1 MPTNKISKVQ
11 LNDIQ
16 YSLKG
21 DSDNIKEVMASIVSD
36 LYSRIDTGSD
46 NTTIQDIIERL
57 GNVEEGKASQE
68 QIEEL
73 WEQIN
78 NLSGKIPNSTINYF
92 FAYKISS
99 ESPDRPANIEEY
111 PPQGWKSYPE
121 SPNSDEA
128 VYMTMAR
135 KINNS
140 WVNWSDGY
148 RWTQP
153 VAYSEK
159 SQQTISIESNIALY
173 RLSSGTPSLSEQKR
187 KTPSYPNGWSTT
199 PDFVVQ
205 NNQEVYM
212 ITAKTINGKYQ
223 LINGYYWSSPMRIG
237 GGTTSSTGSDT
248 TIYNYVYFPSNSA
261 TAPDAPS
268 SLFTVRQIEEA
279 HEMYGWHD
287 RPQGISEGQKY
298 EYVSLSVGE
307 GLDRNNWSQP
317 VLWSKWGERGMDG
330 DGVEYVYTRRSNYS
344 PAPSLTF
351 NVSDEGYQQDD
362 YLPKDEN
369 NEFWKDQP
377 QGVTYEYPYE
387 FVATRKQKN
396 GVWQQFTGPALWAK
410 FGKDGSGNQ
419 GLSGAVIRY
428 IGDWSS
434 VVENADAHEFA
445 FEYNTPEGAN
455 VRYIDVVTM
464 PTTNDGLD
472 YYQCKL
478 AYTTTAQSPSPDQ
491 DNTHWEPAQHFKFLV
506 TDALIANYI
515 ATRSISAKDVI
526 IKEGE
531 GQNTS
536 IVAGMTSSNAS
547 CSDLGDVRIWAGT
560 EGDQPSIQNAPFI
573 VNNKGDLYAENATIQ
588 GNIYATNG
596 EFNGVVNATSGSFQG
611 NVSARS
617 LEVLGNNGD
626 IIMQF
631 RPAPSGIDDIPEG
644 TPMLFVYWNQK
655 VYKVNM
661 TELTG
666 QNIETTYE
674 PEAKYVVNSG
684 IELGEA
690 LTSIL
695 KQVCHQRNGKLYKQA
710 DPNHYDQVAG
720 ISTATNCYLARS
732 SDPTK
737 NGKLYIEANGQK
749 VEFTGY
755 CLSGGL
761 EEVCVGR
768 SDQYNYTGL
777 VGYVGEYYEDG
788 VLKQRGG
795 IKNMQ
800 YFHRIGTHAMSNG
813 EFSSEFDDENQET
826 TIQSAP
832 LYSTSPGIL
841 SYYNLK
847 QLYNV
852 QASISDGPAPNPG
865 QID

>member
-16 YSLKG
+16 YLLKG
-21 DSDNIKEVMASIVSD
+21 DADNIKEVMASIVSD

-57 GNVEEGKASQE
+57 SNVEEGKASQE

-99 ESPDRPANIEEY
+99 EAPDRPANTEEY

-121 SPNSDEA
+121 SPSSDEV
-128 VYMTMAR
+128 VYMTTAR
-135 KINNS
+135 KVNNS
-140 WVNWSDGY
+140 WQNWADGY

-153 VAYSEK
+153 IAYSEK
-159 SQQTISIESNIALY
+159 SQQTLSIESNIALY

-187 KTPSYPNGWSTT
+187 KTPSYPEGWSTT

-237 GGTTSSTGSDT
+237 GGTTSSTGTDT
-248 TIYNYVYFPSNSA
+248 TVYNYVYFPSNSA

-279 HEMYGWHD
+279 HEMYGWYD
-287 RPQGISEGQKY
+287 RPKGISEGQKY

-410 FGKDGSGNQ
+410 FGKDGSGSQ

-434 VVENADAHEFA
+434 VVENANDHKFA

-464 PTTNDGLD
+464 PATGGGLD

-478 AYTTTAQSPSPDQ
+478 AYTTDANSPSPDQ
-491 DNTHWEPAQHFKFLV
+491 DSNHWEPAQHFKFLV
-506 TDALIANYI
+506 TDTLIANVI
-515 ATRSISAKDVI
+515 AARSISASDVI

-531 GQNTS
+531 GQSQS
-536 IVAGMTSSNAS
+536 IVAGMTSSAAKYS
-547 CSDLGDVRIWAGT
+547 TLGDVRIWAGT
-560 EGDQPSIQNAPFI
+560 EGDQPNIQNAPFKVYQDGRFEADNANVRGDI
-573 VNNKGDLYAENATIQ
+573 QATSFSLMRNGATCMYISTYGELKNLFSYDPTLVNKGYSDNTPIFAVNNGNKWYYIDLTEIKGEGETI
-588 GNIYATNG
+588 
-596 EFNGVVNATSGSFQG
+596 
-611 NVSARS
+611 
-617 LEVLGNNGD
+617 
-626 IIMQF
+626 
-631 RPAPSGIDDIPEG
+631 
-644 TPMLFVYWNQK
+644 VYNQ
-655 VYKVNM
+655 
-661 TELTG
+661 
-666 QNIETTYE
+666 
-674 PEAKYVVNSG
+674 
-684 IELGEA
+684 
-690 LTSIL
+690 
-695 KQVCHQRNGKLYKQA
+695 
-710 DPNHYDQVAG
+710 
-720 ISTATNCYLARS
+720 
-732 SDPTK
+732 
-737 NGKLYIEANGQK
+737 
-749 VEFTGY
+749 
-755 CLSGGL
+755 
-761 EEVCVGR
+761 
-768 SDQYNYTGL
+768 L
-777 VGYVGEYYEDG
+777 VGYNYVDSDVLNYVTTDNDFKNTALLGVWLTNTGVYCRDNDIENTVSSYQYVTRSGKQTVPITHYQDRTGKDVTIHCFVHYVVSNGRLSYKNYFFVGPSLS
-788 VLKQRGG
+788 V
-795 IKNMQ
+795 
-800 YFHRIGTHAMSNG
+800 SNG
-813 EFSSEFDDENQET
+813 EIQIDYSSPKFWNPYISTKTLGSTQYNFPSSSEVSD
-826 TIQSAP
+826 TIQEFG
-832 LYSTSPGIL
+832 YSDQI
-841 SYYNLK
+841 
-847 QLYNV
+847 NV
-852 QASISDGPAPNPG
+852 GGSQSHDIEDPNPG
-865 QID
+865 TVSDRT

>member
-16 YSLKG
+16 YLLKG
-21 DSDNIKEVMASIVSD
+21 DADNIREVMASIVSD

-46 NTTIQDIIERL
+46 NTTIQNIIERL
-57 GNVEEGKASQE
+57 SNVEEGKASQE

-78 NLSGKIPNSTINYF
+78 NLSAKIPNSTINYF
-92 FAYKISS
+92 FAYKKSS
-99 ESPDRPANIEEY
+99 EAPNRPVNTEEY

-121 SPNSDEA
+121 SPSSDEV

-135 KINNS
+135 KVNNS
-140 WVNWSDGY
+140 WQNWADGY

-153 VAYSEK
+153 IAYSEK
-159 SQQTISIESNIALY
+159 SQQTLIIESNIALY
-173 RLSSGTPSLSEQKR
+173 RLSSGTLSLSEQER

-248 TIYNYVYFPSNSA
+248 TVYNYIYFPSNDA

-268 SLFTVRQIEEA
+268 FTVRQIEEA
-279 HEMYGWHD
+279 HEIYGWYD

-330 DGVEYVYTRRSNYS
+330 DGVEYIYTRNNHGAIPVINYDIS
-344 PAPSLTF
+344 DPA
-351 NVSDEGYQQDD
+351 YQEDD
-362 YLPKDEN
+362 YIPTS
-369 NEFWKDQP
+369 WTDQP
-377 QGVTYEYPYE
+377 KGVSENLAYE
-387 FVATRKQKN
+387 FVAQRKQKD
-396 GVWQQFTGPALWAK
+396 GVWQRFSNPSLWAK
-410 FGKDGSGNQ
+410 YGKNGQQGNQ
-419 GLSGAVIRY
+419 GISGAVVRY

-434 VVENADAHEFA
+434 VVENATNHEFV
-445 FEYNTPEGAN
+445 FECNTPEGAN
-455 VRYIDVVTM
+455 IRYIDVVTM
-464 PTTNDGLD
+464 PSADNRLD
-472 YYQCKL
+472 YYQCKE
-478 AYTTTAQSPSPDQ
+478 AYTTNANSPSPDQ
-491 DNTHWEPAQHFKFLV
+491 DSTHWEPAQHYKFLV

-515 ATRSISAKDVI
+515 ASNTISANDVI

-531 GQNTS
+531 GQNMS

-560 EGDQPSIQNAPFI
+560 EGDQPNIQNAPFI

-617 LEVLGNNGD
+617 LEVLDNNGN
-626 IIMQF
+626 IVMQF
-631 RPAPSGIDDIPEG
+631 KPAPSGIDDIPEG
-644 TPMLFVYWNQK
+644 TPMLFVHWNQK

-674 PEAKYVVNSG
+674 PETKYIVNSG
-684 IELGEA
+684 IELGES
-690 LTSIL
+690 LTSTL
-695 KQVCHQRNGKLYKQA
+695 KRVCHQRNGNLYKQA
-710 DPNHYDQVAG
+710 DPNHYDQIAG
-720 ISTATNCYLARS
+720 ISTTTNCYLARS
-732 SDPTK
+732 TDPTK
-737 NGKLYIEANGQK
+737 NGKLYIEVNGQK

-755 CLSGGL
+755 CLSEKL
-761 EEVCVGR
+761 EEVCVGP
-768 SDQYNYTGL
+768 SDQNNYTGL
-777 VGYVGEYYEDG
+777 MGYIGEYYENG
-788 VLKQRGG
+788 NLIGRGG
-795 IKNMQ
+795 ASNMA

-813 EFSSEFDDENQET
+813 EFSSEFADESQET
-826 TIQSAP
+826 IMQSAP
-832 LYSTSPGIL
+832 LYSNSPGIP
-841 SYYNLK
+841 SYYSLK

-852 QASISDGPAPNPG
+852 QASISDEPAPNPG

>member
-16 YSLKG
+16 YLLKG
-21 DSDNIKEVMASIVSD
+21 DADNIREVMASIVSD

-46 NTTIQDIIERL
+46 NTTIQNIIERL
-57 GNVEEGKASQE
+57 SNVEEGKASQE

-92 FAYKISS
+92 FAYKTSN
-99 ESPDRPANIEEY
+99 EAPDRPTNTEEY

-121 SPNSDEA
+121 SPDSDEV
-128 VYMTMAR
+128 VYMTTAR
-135 KINNS
+135 KVNNS
-140 WVNWSDGY
+140 WQNWADGY

-153 VAYSEK
+153 IAYSEK
-159 SQQTISIESNIALY
+159 SQQTLSIESNIALY
-173 RLSSGTPSLSEQKR
+173 KLSSGTPSLSEQKR
-187 KTPSYPNGWSTT
+187 KTPSYPEGWSTT

-248 TIYNYVYFPSNSA
+248 TVYNYVYFPSNSA

-279 HEMYGWHD
+279 HEMYGWYD

-419 GLSGAVIRY
+419 GLNGAVIRY

-434 VVENADAHEFA
+434 VVENANNHEFT
-445 FEYNTPEGAN
+445 FECNTPEGAN

-464 PTTNDGLD
+464 PATGGGLD

-478 AYTTTAQSPSPDQ
+478 AYITDANSPSPDQ
-491 DNTHWEPAQHFKFLV
+491 DSTHWEPAQHFKFLV
-506 TDALIANYI
+506 TDTLIANVI
-515 ATRSISAKDVI
+515 AARSISANDVV

-536 IVAGMTSSNAS
+536 IVAGMTSSTAKYS
-547 CSDLGDVRIWAGT
+547 TLGDVRIWSGT
-560 EGDQPSIQNAPFI
+560 EGDQPNIQEAPFI
-573 VNNKGDLYAENATIQ
+573 VNNEGGLYARNANIW
-588 GNIYATNG
+588 GNI
-596 EFNGVVNATSGSFQG
+596 NAISGSFCG
-611 NVSARS
+611 NVAATS
-617 LEVLGNNGD
+617 LSVMDNDKVL
-626 IIMQF
+626 MQF
-631 RPAPSGIDDIPEG
+631 MPAPAGIENIPEG
-644 TPMLFVYWNQK
+644 APALFIFYNDQS
-655 VYKVNM
+655 YIVNM
-661 TELTG
+661 IPVNSQSGT
-666 QNIETTYE
+666 ITTYTSKE
-674 PEAKYVVNSG
+674 YYVVVSG
-684 IELGEA
+684 QESNMYTKLE
-690 LTSIL
+690 
-695 KQVCHQRNGKLYKQA
+695 QCHIY
-710 DPNHYDQVAG
+710 
-720 ISTATNCYLARS
+720 
-732 SDPTK
+732 
-737 NGKLYIEANGQK
+737 NGQK
-749 VEFTGY
+749 YYSEHVKAHNDSSIGLTQEHSYWYCNSNDSTINNRVFTDANKTQLLSGICIDPSIYNEFTRDYNAASNTGTY
-755 CLSGGL
+755 KAFYQVWSYTDGIKAQQPGKIVIGTWHTT
-761 EEVCVGR
+761 EGVIDR
-768 SDQYNYTGL
+768 SDFQDIGLTQPYTAPALYSNYTRPISYSEL
-777 VGYVGEYYEDG
+777 ST
-788 VLKQRGG
+788 Q
-795 IKNMQ
+795 MQ
-800 YFHRIGTHAMSNG
+800 ISNG
-813 EFSSEFDDENQET
+813 
-826 TIQSAP
+826 
-832 LYSTSPGIL
+832 Y
-841 SYYNLK
+841 
-847 QLYNV
+847 
-852 QASISDGPAPNPG
+852 APNPG